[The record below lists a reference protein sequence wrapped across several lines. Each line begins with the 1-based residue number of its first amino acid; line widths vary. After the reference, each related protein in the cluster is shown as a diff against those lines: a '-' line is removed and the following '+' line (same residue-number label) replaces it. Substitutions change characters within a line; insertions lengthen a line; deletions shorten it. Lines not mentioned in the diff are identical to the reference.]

1 MTTLLSR
8 KSLPPSESAA
18 APAWWRVGMVWL
30 VELIARGWFAE
41 NFGKYFL
48 VFMGALMADHPDLI
62 ANHISLF
69 VLSLALLLS
78 SMALLRRQ
86 ERYI

>member
-30 VELIARGWFAE
+30 VIGGPMVVVVAALITAAIAADGAE
-41 NFGKYFL
+41 DVLTRPPVQQMKSQDAAKLPAMQGR
-48 VFMGALMADHPDLI
+48 
-62 ANHISLF
+62 NH
-69 VLSLALLLS
+69 A
-78 SMALLRRQ
+78 ATPKH
-86 ERYI
+86 